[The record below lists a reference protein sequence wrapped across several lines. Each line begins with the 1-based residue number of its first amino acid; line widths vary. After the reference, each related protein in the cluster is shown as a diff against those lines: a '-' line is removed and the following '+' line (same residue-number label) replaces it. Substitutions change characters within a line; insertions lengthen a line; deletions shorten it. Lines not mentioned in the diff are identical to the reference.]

1 MASVPWGINHTCHS
15 PELTIM
21 PALQQILEQL
31 AQQAHDHAMKIVSA
45 GVLMALGW
53 FFGRR
58 GRGRSGGIGSFTTSS
73 ISR

>member
-45 GVLMALGW
+45 GGADGVGVVL
-53 FFGRR
+53 R
-58 GRGRSGGIGSFTTSS
+58 TSPARAEWRNRQFYDL
-73 ISR
+73 INSR